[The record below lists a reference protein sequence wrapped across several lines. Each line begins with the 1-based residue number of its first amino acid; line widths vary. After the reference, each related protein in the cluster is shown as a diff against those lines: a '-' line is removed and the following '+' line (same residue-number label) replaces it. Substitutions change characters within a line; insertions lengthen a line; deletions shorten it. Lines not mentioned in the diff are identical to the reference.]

1 MKHSVRRIL
10 PFALIAIVAFL
21 SSCSGSKSGDSII
34 STIPADSRIVFHTN
48 VDAFF
53 KAAGAQ
59 SSDGGF
65 TLPESLTRLLARD
78 ESGTIG
84 DLFIFLA
91 DNASTLDLHD
101 SFLFACEQPRG
112 VTFTLPITDRTAL
125 DAYLEKRAQPVT
137 DFKKFGP
144 VDALWMFGAMHV
156 AVSEGQLWIT
166 GDIDDLAYIL
176 DKAKESHYGMLSTRR
191 QLLEESAD
199 ITVIASQD
207 SSPEAGFS
215 HIAVNFR
222 PAAIS
227 MSADAYDAE
236 GRNITVEDKIS
247 VLSTDFLRYAPE
259 GSQLAF
265 AIGQISDWDS
275 VEKAI
280 AASSAI
286 IPNDQLMAVRMIL
299 PYLKSIDG
307 TTSIS
312 IAPAAGAQA
321 LGSSLSAWDFTFMT
335 HMPQADT
342 DQILSMIGTYAAQA
356 GFSRAT
362 DSDGNSC
369 YRINDMNFYVG
380 APDGYLAVSTRPLV
394 GNANSSFTTDFL
406 SKRLAWVIDIPYGSE
421 TMKAIGLPWGVNIVS
436 SVETNTAEAI
446 LRLNGTSTAPLEAI
460 IDYVAS
466 LD

>member
-1 MKHSVRRIL
+1 MKHSVRRFL
-10 PFALIAIVAFL
+10 PLALIAVIAFL
-21 SSCSGSKSGDSII
+21 SSCSGSKSGDSVI
-34 STIPADSRIVFHTN
+34 STIPADARIVFHTD
-48 VDAFF
+48 VDALF

-59 SSDGGF
+59 FSDGGYA
-65 TLPESLTRLLARD
+65 LPESVTRLLARD
-78 ESGTIG
+78 ESGTVE
-84 DLFIFLA
+84 DVCIFLA

-101 SFLFACEQPRG
+101 SFVFAYEKPRG
-112 VTFTLPITDRTAL
+112 ITLTLPVTDRKAL
-125 DAYLEKRAQPVT
+125 DAYLGKRAQPVN
-137 DFKKFGP
+137 DFKPFGS
-144 VDALWMFGAMHV
+144 VDALWMFGALKV
-156 AVSEGQLWIT
+156 AVSDGQLWLT
-166 GDIDDLAYIL
+166 GDPDDLAYSL
-176 DKAKESHYGMLSTRR
+176 DKAKENHYGLLSTRR
-191 QLLEESAD
+191 ELLEESAD
-199 ITVIASQD
+199 ITVIANQD
-207 SSPEAGFS
+207 SAPESGFS
-215 HIAVNFR
+215 HITVNFR
-222 PAAIS
+222 PAAIA

-280 AASSAI
+280 AAASGV
-286 IPNDQLMAVRMIL
+286 IPTDQLMAVRMIL

-307 TTSIS
+307 TTSLS

-321 LGSSLSAWDFTFMT
+321 LGSSLSAWDFTVMT
-335 HMPQADT
+335 HMPQSAT
-342 DQILSMIGTYAAQA
+342 DQILSMIDTYATQA
-356 GFSRAT
+356 GISRT
-362 DSDGNSC
+362 SDSEGNSC
-369 YRINDMNFYVG
+369 YRINDINLYVG
-380 APDGYLAVSTRPLV
+380 APDGYLAVSSRPLV

-436 SVETNTAEAI
+436 SVETNTAEAV